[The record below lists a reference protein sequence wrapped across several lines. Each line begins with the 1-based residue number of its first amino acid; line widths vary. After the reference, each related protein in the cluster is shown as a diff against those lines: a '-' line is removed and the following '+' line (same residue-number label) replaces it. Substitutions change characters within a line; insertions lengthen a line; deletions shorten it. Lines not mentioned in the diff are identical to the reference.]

1 MTKLTDAQVRIA
13 AQHRDY
19 YLRRSAIRPS
29 LYVTNDNT
37 ITVGLPTEL
46 LEFANRAAGHSGYNA
61 GARAV
66 GIRKTVGNA
75 HVAIRQIF
83 DSVESLVRFIESSE
97 CDYENVAV
105 GAQHVKATRKDAEKA
120 PEVKFVAARE
130 EFWSKFNADA
140 LKGLRAKYG
149 TELVNTAMEKLT
161 LTEMQN
167 LFGM

>member
-37 ITVGLPTEL
+37 ITVGLPIEL

-66 GIRKTVGNA
+66 GIRKTVSNA
-75 HVAIRQIF
+75 NVAIRQIF

-97 CDYENVAV
+97 CDYEYPV
-105 GAQHVKATRKDAEKA
+105 GAGDVKVARKAIEKA

-130 EFWSKFNADA
+130 EFWSKFNADT